1 MKGEA
6 PVKKSVCLVLV
17 VCLLLSIL
25 PLGAAATTVLTASE
39 DAIKILK
46 AEEGFSAKPYWDY
59 AQWTV
64 GYGTA
69 CPEDK
74 RAKYTKDGITQ
85 EEAEVLL
92 AAHIAKFEAELLKF
106 MNKTGVQLTQT
117 QFDALLL
124 FSYNCGSSWAYNA
137 KGVLYQAIVGG
148 ATGNELIDAFARW
161 CNAGGQV
168 RTFLLRRRL
177 CEANLYLNGVYSQ
190 KAPENYAYIFYDA
203 CGGVSKPNVQGYDT
217 SLTALPNPVP
227 TYTGYTFEGW
237 YTQRVGGEK
246 VEVLDAS
253 LKNGRVY
260 AHWKDGE
267 GNDPALKND
276 EGVRVTVTTKNVNV
290 RVGAGTEF
298 EANGMVTTGDQLMI
312 TETKKNGTRL
322 WGKFYGGWI
331 SLEYTNYATVTK
343 PETDK
348 PVSSGN
354 RTGTVKVSDCLR
366 VRKGPS
372 TGYEVVKR
380 LENGAKV
387 EILEE
392 KIVGS
397 MVWGKIAEGW
407 ISLDYVVLDPV
418 ETKPEETKPE
428 VTEPEE
434 TKPEET
440 KPEET
445 KPEETVPPTTAPEV
459 TEPET
464 QPEETKPAEPKIW
477 TGVVKVND
485 YLRVRSGPST
495 ADKVVGY
502 LSAKEKVTITE
513 KTTVGSMTWGK
524 TEKGWISLDYVVLDK
539 TTQEADKETEKKLT
553 GTVDVEDFLRIRS
566 GPGTSYAIAGY
577 LSAKDKVE
585 ITQQRTVGNTVWGK
599 IEKGWISLD
608 YVVLDKQENSDNAQK
623 PETSTAVTKTVT
635 ASCLRIRSDAGTSYK
650 IVGYLYTG
658 AKVTIT
664 ETKNVNGTQWGKLT
678 NGWISM
684 DYVK

>member
-1 MKGEA
+1 MKKT
-6 PVKKSVCLVLV
+6 VKDIEIKGRRALVRCDFNV
-17 VCLLLSIL
+17 
-25 PLGAAATTVLTASE
+25 PLKEG
-39 DAIKILK
+39 KIT
-46 AEEGFSAKPYWDY
+46 D
-59 AQWTV
+59 
-64 GYGTA
+64 
-69 CPEDK
+69 DI
-74 RAKYTKDGITQ
+74 R
-85 EEAEVLL
+85 
-92 AAHIAKFEAELLKF
+92 
-106 MNKTGVQLTQT
+106 
-117 QFDALLL
+117 
-124 FSYNCGSSWAYNA
+124 
-137 KGVLYQAIVGG
+137 IV
-148 ATGNELIDAFARW
+148 
-161 CNAGGQV
+161 
-168 RTFLLRRRL
+168 
-177 CEANLYLNGVYSQ
+177 S
-190 KAPENYAYIFYDA
+190 
-203 CGGVSKPNVQGYDT
+203 
-217 SLTALPNPVP
+217 ALP
-227 TYTGYTFEGW
+227 TIKY
-237 YTQRVGGEK
+237 
-246 VEVLDAS
+246 L
-253 LKNGRVY
+253 
-260 AHWKDGE
+260 
-267 GNDPALKND
+267 
-276 EGVRVTVTTKNVNV
+276 
-290 RVGAGTEF
+290 
-298 EANGMVTTGDQLMI
+298 
-312 TETKKNGTRL
+312 
-322 WGKFYGGWI
+322 
-331 SLEYTNYATVTK
+331 
-343 PETDK
+343 
-348 PVSSGN
+348 
-354 RTGTVKVSDCLR
+354 
-366 VRKGPS
+366 
-372 TGYEVVKR
+372 

-445 KPEETVPPTTAPEV
+445 KPEETKPEETVPPTTAPEM

-464 QPEETKPAEPKIW
+464 QSEETMPAEPKIW